1 MNMQAILKQ
10 AQNMQ
15 KEITNAQKEIN
26 EMEFTGKNGLVT
38 VIVKGTRNI
47 KSIRIEE
54 DEDIKEDLSILEDML
69 TIAINKLL
77 PGIGEKTAERL
88 AFAVLRFSE
97 EECDKFS
104 KNIENS
110 KKNIHPCKKC
120 GTLTDEEVCSI
131 CKDKTRTKDTLIVV
145 EDSKDVF
152 LFEKI
157 GNFKGYYHVLGGL
170 ISPLDD
176 IGPNDIEIKSL
187 VEKIE
192 KDNIKEIILAIKSGI
207 EADTTSL
214 YLKKILENKNV
225 SITKIASGIPIGG
238 DLDYVDSLTLES
250 AIKNRKEV
258 L

>member
-1 MNMQAILKQ
+1 MYPKTLSD
-10 AQNMQ
+10 
-15 KEITNAQKEIN
+15 
-26 EMEFTGKNGLVT
+26 L
-38 VIVKGTRNI
+38 
-47 KSIRIEE
+47 IE
-54 DEDIKEDLSILEDML
+54 SF
-69 TIAINKLL
+69 KLL

-88 AFAVLRFSE
+88 AFAILRLAE

-104 KNIENS
+104 KNIINS
-110 KKNIHPCKKC
+110 KKNIHPCRKC
-120 GTLTDEEVCSI
+120 GTLTDQEICNI
-131 CKDKTRTKDTLIVV
+131 CKDKTRNKETIIVV

-176 IGPNDIEIKSL
+176 IGPEDILINSL
-187 VEKIE
+187 VEKVE
-192 KDNIKEIILAIKSGI
+192 AYGIKEIILAIKSGI
-207 EADTTSL
+207 EADTTAL
-214 YLKKILENKNV
+214 YLKKILEKKDV